1 MENVNINLAV
11 DSPLGSSFIHYFQVE
26 LEFEMLVSVERGRPE
41 DQEENPRSKDENQQ

>member
-11 DSPLGSSFIHYFQVE
+11 DSPRGNVKNV
-26 LEFEMLVSVERGRPE
+26 EMLVSVERGRPE

>member
-1 MENVNINLAV
+1 MWIEIKQWTVHEVALSIQ
-11 DSPLGSSFIHYFQVE
+11 YFQVE